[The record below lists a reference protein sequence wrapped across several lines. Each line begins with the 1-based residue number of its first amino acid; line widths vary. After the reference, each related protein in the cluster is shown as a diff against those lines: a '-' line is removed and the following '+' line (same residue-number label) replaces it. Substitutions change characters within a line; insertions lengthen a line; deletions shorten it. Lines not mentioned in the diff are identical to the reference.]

1 MTLKSS
7 YTTKYASIRGDCG
20 FFCVAAVCAQEPDPE
35 KLFRDAQLAQQA
47 GNNEFAVQKYQELL
61 NSHPEVVAAR
71 ANLGIALAALGRYDE
86 AIEQDKAAL
95 LLVPGN
101 RDLRMNLALAY
112 YKGQKIPEAADQ
124 FSSLL
129 QEDPK
134 NARVAM
140 LLGDCYVRLG
150 KDDQAIVLLTHFED
164 ADPENLTIAWT
175 LGSALIRTGHTREG
189 LQRVDKVAAKKAMP
203 EVYALA
209 AETHLRLEEFEA
221 ARQYADLAVKV
232 DPNFPG
238 VNTLSGLVREYSG
251 DLEGAEA
258 AFRAAIF
265 QKPDDFEAHLRLG
278 SVLYQQR
285 KLDEAQKQLER
296 ALEID
301 PSSSYARFELAKVQN
316 AQGQT
321 QAALKNFETVA
332 QAIPQWLPPHVEL
345 AALYFKLKRPEDGAR
360 EKQIVDRITEE
371 ERQKKVKSPVI
382 SPQLPSR

>member
-1 MTLKSS
+1 MRPIAAIVAL
-7 YTTKYASIRGDCG
+7 
-20 FFCVAAVCAQEPDPE
+20 FCVVAVRAQAPGPE
-35 KLFRDAQLAQQA
+35 QLFREAQQA
-47 GNNEFAVQKYQELL
+47 QQSGNNELAVQKYQQLL

-71 ANLGIALAALGRYDE
+71 ANLGIALVALGRYDE
-86 AIEQDKAAL
+86 AIAQYNAAL
-95 LLVPGN
+95 QQIPGN

-112 YKGQKIPEAADQ
+112 YKGQKIPEAAGQ
-124 FSSLL
+124 FASLL
-129 QEDPK
+129 QEDPG

-150 KDDQAIVLLTHFED
+150 KDEQAISVLTPFEQ
-164 ADPENLTIAWT
+164 ADPDNLTIEWT
-175 LGSALIRTGHTREG
+175 LGSALIRAGQTREG
-189 LQRVDKVAAKKAMP
+189 LQRVDKVAAKKALP

-209 AETHLRLEEFEA
+209 AETHLRLEEFEL
-221 ARQYADLAVKV
+221 ARQYADLAVKT
-232 DPNFPG
+232 DPNSPG

-251 DLEGAEA
+251 DLDGAEQ
-258 AFRAAIF
+258 AFRHAIV

-296 ALEID
+296 AMELD
-301 PSSSYARFELAKVQN
+301 PASSYARFELAKVQN

-321 QAALKNFETVA
+321 ETALKNFEAVA
-332 QAIPQWLPPHVEL
+332 KEIPQWLPPHVEL

-371 ERQKKVKSPVI
+371 ERQKKTRSPVI